1 LETTYEQQCCWLEQI
16 FKSARKHLGMNGG
29 LTLERK
35 QSNVKIAFQNIL
47 STLERSRT
55 YGYTRSTSF
64 NWRIHL
70 REGGAPQRRFFFN
83 QGQ

>member
-1 LETTYEQQCCWLEQI
+1 
-16 FKSARKHLGMNGG
+16 MNGG

-35 QSNVKIAFQNIL
+35 QSNVKIVFQNIL

-70 REGGAPQRRFFFN
+70 REGGAPQRRFFSIKDNKLVLECFEITN
-83 QGQ
+83 M